1 LKIQKIGLKR
11 ENLVKNVKLFVE
23 SQEISKLD
31 IYAHLKCNED
41 EVKVLQYLTRQYIIG
56 NDNILVVDILSE
68 FYDIKKL
75 EHIEYVYII
84 KNLLELGWITQSNF
98 ITTKISELSQ
108 LELINTAVNL
118 SSSFLK
124 LLEVGS
130 LELTLPDIKEYSD
143 HLEYLQDQFFK
154 IDLAQKL
161 NIVKHNFDENSPNAN
176 RLRSKLSLLENRIK
190 ERVETT
196 SNTIMLEDFFKQ
208 HNLEEKE
215 QMVFLAL
222 LKEEYGG
229 SDESIRDMNS
239 LIALVS
245 SDDYEKIKHRSLL
258 EESGNLISN
267 GLIDYDEMLTPFGGI
282 NRNFYIPE
290 SILYKISHPVKK
302 EKRQQKIKLDML
314 IQDQEIFELIEPKK
328 TLEDVVLNDKTKKT
342 LDLLLK
348 QVDKSVIE
356 RLKKWGI
363 KDKKKGIDARIIFYG
378 AAGTGKTITALALA
392 KSLKKQV
399 LSFDCSKILS
409 MYVGE
414 SEKNVRKIFDEYKEL
429 CTKTKTEPVLLLN
442 EADQFLSNRVSG
454 QISGSDKMHN
464 QMQNIF
470 LEQIERF
477 EGILVATT
485 NLLDSIDKA
494 FSRRFNYK
502 IEFLKPNLEQRT
514 LLWKKLLSSEL
525 PLEKNFDVKKL
536 AKSSLT
542 GGQIELVIKN
552 TAYKLA
558 IDEEAIFTV
567 EAFLEEIQKEEKGQF
582 DKDKTVGFMS

>member
-1 LKIQKIGLKR
+1 M
-11 ENLVKNVKLFVE
+11 KNVIAFIE
-23 SQEISKLD
+23 SKDISKLD
-31 IYAHLKCNED
+31 IYTQLKCNID
-41 EVKVLQYLTRQYIIG
+41 EVKILQYLTKQYIVAV
-56 NDNILVVDILSE
+56 DNMLVIDILSE
-68 FYDIKKL
+68 FYDLKTY
-75 EHIEYVYII
+75 EHLDKIYII
-84 KNLLELGWITQSNF
+84 KNLLELGWIVQSHF
-98 ITTKISELSQ
+98 SATKISELSQ
-108 LELINTAVNL
+108 LELINTPVSL

-130 LELTLPDIKEYSD
+130 LELILPEITEYSD

-154 IDLAQKL
+154 IDLAQQL

-176 RLRSKLSLLENRIK
+176 RLRSKLSLLESRIK

-196 SNTIMLEDFFKQ
+196 KNTIMLEEFFKDHSLNEQ
-208 HNLEEKE
+208 E
-215 QMVFLAL
+215 QMIFLAL
-222 LKEEYGG
+222 LKEEYAGG
-229 SDESIRDMNS
+229 DESIRDMNS

-245 SDDYEKIKHRSLL
+245 SDDYEKIKYRSLL

-267 GLIDYDEMLTPFGGI
+267 NLIDYDEMLTPFGGI

-290 SILYKISHPVKK
+290 QILYKISHPIKK
-302 EKRQQKIKLDML
+302 QTRQNKIKLDML
-314 IQDQEIFELIEPKK
+314 IEDQEMFELIEPKK
-328 TLEDVVLNDKTKKT
+328 SLEDVVLNDKTKAT
-342 LDLLLK
+342 LELLLQ
-348 QVDKSVIE
+348 QVDKKVVE

-414 SEKNVRKIFDEYKEL
+414 SEKNVRKIFDDYKEL
-429 CTKTKTEPVLLLN
+429 SIKTKSQPILLLN

-470 LEQIERF
+470 LEQIENF
-477 EGILVATT
+477 DGILIATT

-502 IEFLKPNLEQRT
+502 IEFLKPDENQRKI
-514 LLWKKLLSSEL
+514 LWQKLIPETL
-525 PLEKNFDVKKL
+525 PLEKDFDIDRLSK
-536 AKSSLT
+536 AKLT
-542 GGQIELVIKN
+542 GGQIELIIKN

-558 IDEEAIFTV
+558 ILDDPIFTINDFV
-567 EAFLEEIQKEEKGQF
+567 EEISKEEKSMF
-582 DKDKTVGFMS
+582 DKDKTVGFRS

>member
-1 LKIQKIGLKR
+1 M
-11 ENLVKNVKLFVE
+11 E
-23 SQEISKLD
+23 SQDISKLD

-41 EVKVLQYLTRQYIIG
+41 EVRVLQYLTRQYIIG
-56 NDNILVVDILSE
+56 NDNTLVVDILGE

-75 EHIEYVYII
+75 EHIEHIYLI

-108 LELINTAVNL
+108 LELINTAVSL

-130 LELTLPDIKEYSD
+130 LELTLPEIKEYSD

-196 SNTIMLEDFFKQ
+196 KNSIMLEDFFKQ
-208 HNLEEKE
+208 HALEEKE
-215 QMVFLAL
+215 QMIFLAL

-314 IQDQEIFELIEPKK
+314 IQEQEMFELIEPKK
-328 TLEDVVLNDKTKKT
+328 SLEDIVLNDKTKKT
-342 LDLLLK
+342 LDLLLR
-348 QVDKSVIE
+348 QVDKDVVD

-378 AAGTGKTITALALA
+378 AAGTGKTVTALALA

-414 SEKNVRKIFDEYKEL
+414 SEKNVRKIFDEKKKL
-429 CTKTKTEPVLLLN
+429 FKKQKTEPVLLLN

-502 IEFLKPNLEQRT
+502 IEFLKPNLEQRKT
-514 LLWKKLLSSEL
+514 LWEKLLPSEL
-525 PLEKNFDVKKL
+525 PLEKNFNIEKL

-558 IDEEAIFTV
+558 IDDEAIFRV
-567 EAFLEEIQKEEKGQF
+567 EDFLEEIHKEEKGQF